1 MSAPVTEII
10 AAPAVVEEVIRPV
23 QTQQPRNLL
32 AMGNVISE
40 RVITVEELADTG
52 RFFEDEAVR
61 EPVRTVVQPAPVM
74 IETIQAAPVMAA
86 PVVYETMA
94 APVMYETIQAAPVE
108 MIQAAPMVEYVS
120 NTGVVY

>member
-1 MSAPVTEII
+1 MTSMPVTNYTPPTITSAPVTTYAAPIMSAPVTEII

-61 EPVRTVVQPAPVM
+61 EPVRTV
-74 IETIQAAPVMAA
+74 
-86 PVVYETMA
+86 
-94 APVMYETIQAAPVE
+94 
-108 MIQAAPMVEYVS
+108 
-120 NTGVVY
+120 